1 MMRLIKRT
9 LRRLFLTLYWIFRN
23 QKHKTDNRN
32 YILSPKVKLGKH
44 SMIRNGSEVY
54 NVNLGEYSYISGP
67 NSYIEDAI
75 IGKYCSIARNVIIGV
90 SGHNYEWVTT
100 SPVIAS
106 KSYGIIKEVVPA
118 PQKEIPVIGN
128 DVWVGLNVV
137 IMRGVVIGDGAVI
150 AAGSVVTKNVEPY
163 SITAGIPA
171 KHIKYR
177 FNKDQ
182 ISNLITIKWW
192 DWNDDKI
199 KKNSELF
206 YDIDEFIEKHNV
218 N

>member
-1 MMRLIKRT
+1 
-9 LRRLFLTLYWIFRN
+9 
-23 QKHKTDNRN
+23 
-32 YILSPKVKLGKH
+32 
-44 SMIRNGSEVY
+44 
-54 NVNLGEYSYISGP
+54 
-67 NSYIEDAI
+67 
-75 IGKYCSIARNVIIGV
+75 
-90 SGHNYEWVTT
+90 
-100 SPVIAS
+100 
-106 KSYGIIKEVVPA
+106 
-118 PQKEIPVIGN
+118 
-128 DVWVGLNVV
+128 
-137 IMRGVVIGDGAVI
+137 MRGVVIGDGAVI